1 MQQADVTE
9 RRAYS
14 VASFG
19 QSFGVGRSTIYEEIR
34 AGRLKIRK
42 AGARTLITH
51 DDAMAWLNALPERPS
66 ARKSR

>member
-9 RRAYS
+9 RCAYS

-66 ARKSR
+66 TREAR